1 MYLNKILICLL
12 IFLVSCG
19 QIKNRK
25 AEIDSKNIKKENY
38 YIIIASFKNE
48 INANDYSIH
57 IDTTYKVNTNYKKIG
72 KFYRV
77 IIDSVDDQKELT
89 KSKILYSILL
99 KMNSI
104 MIIKNE

>member
-48 INANDYSIH
+48 IFS
-57 IDTTYKVNTNYKKIG
+57 VNFKRNCLIVLL
-72 KFYRV
+72 FQPQ
-77 IIDSVDDQKELT
+77 IT
-89 KSKILYSILL
+89 KPKSLGIRLEI
-99 KMNSI
+99 
-104 MIIKNE
+104 